1 MPSWDMDPDLAVH
14 DEGNT
19 HYREGKNSENVQ
31 FYSLAISL
39 ISIELK
45 FKTTALNCIEK
56 WNKKC

>member
-19 HYREGKNSENVQ
+19 HYREGKNSENFQ

-45 FKTTALNCIEK
+45 FKTTALSCIEK
-56 WNKKC
+56 